1 MIDSLRSR
9 GKVLGM
15 AMGEVVLAQIE
26 ENHIPVYSYLADL
39 TPIVEKLDKVCY
51 ISLNRPQ
58 YL

>member
-9 GKVLGM
+9 GKILGM

-26 ENHIPVYSYLADL
+26 ENQIPVYSYLADL

-51 ISLNRPQ
+51 NFLEKPPYS
-58 YL
+58 